1 MNRRR
6 CWLVALLATLG
17 LLAGPLPA
25 YAAPPTLVAV
35 GDSFASGVGSFI
47 YYDDGTDCYRSP
59 FSYPSQL
66 AAATGLPLTL
76 LACSGA
82 TTDDVLTKQVREIP
96 AGADL
101 VTVTVGGNDIGYAPV
116 LTSCGLPGMAG
127 QLRRR
132 DRRGAGHLDELPARL
147 ARVYAAVKGK
157 APGAR
162 IVVTGYPR
170 LLNGITDC
178 NLFTFFTAREM
189 ARLNAATD
197 ALNTAIQLAAQDA
210 QLPFVAVAPAFDG
223 HAVCDR
229 PPWINGLVL
238 PVVNSYHPNV
248 IGHSAYAVLVAPALF
263 GAPVA
268 RGDLSPLA
276 AAAVR
281 LPAVSSAQGPT
292 RIRIPDLNRAE
303 VTRAAARAG
312 VTKAEL
318 RRLRAALRSGASNA
332 ELDRLDAKITKAAA
346 KRRAAR

>member
-17 LLAGPLPA
+17 LLVGPLPA
-25 YAAPPTLVAV
+25 YAAPQTLVAI
-35 GDSFASGVGSFI
+35 GDSFASGVGSFV
-47 YYDDGTDCYRSP
+47 YYDDADDCYRSP

-66 AAATGLPLTL
+66 AAARRLPLTL

-82 TTDDVLTKQVREIP
+82 TTDDVLHEQVREIP
-96 AGADL
+96 EGADL

-116 LTSCGLPGMAG
+116 LTTCGLPGWLGNCDAAIDG
-127 QLRRR
+127 ALRTLR
-132 DRRGAGHLDELPARL
+132 DELPTNL
-147 ARVYAAVKGK
+147 ATVYAEVKDK
-157 APGAR
+157 AEGAR
-162 IVVTGYPR
+162 IVVTGYP
-170 LLNGITDC
+170 LLFNGTDC
-178 NLFTFFTAREM
+178 NPFTFFTGFEM
-189 ARLNAATD
+189 ARLNNATEKLNAVIQTE
-197 ALNTAIQLAAQDA
+197 ALEAGLT
-210 QLPFVAVAPAFDG
+210 FVAVADAFAG

-229 PPWINGLVL
+229 RPWINGLVL

-248 IGHSAYAVLVAPALF
+248 FGHAAYAVQVAEALF

-268 RGDLSPLA
+268 RGDLRPLA

-281 LPAVSSAQGPT
+281 LPAVSSAQGPA
-292 RIRIPDLNRAE
+292 RIRVLDLNRAE

-318 RRLRAALRSGASNA
+318 RRLRVAQRSGATNA

-346 KRRAAR
+346 QRRAAR